1 VVEDLE
7 QGDAPLQ
14 GKIEARIVL
23 RVCKSAAVKAGQTLS
38 MSEMEA
44 LIHQLEASQNPHT
57 CPHGRPTMIHLS
69 AAQLA
74 REFGRT

>member
-1 VVEDLE
+1 MVTSWTRLQALRAVLDDLE

-38 MSEMEA
+38 PPEMEA
-44 LIHQLEASQNPHT
+44 LIQALEA
-57 CPHGRPTMIHLS
+57 M
-69 AAQLA
+69 
-74 REFGRT
+74 